1 MKYRIV
7 YMLLVTFI
15 LVFIVGFFR
24 PEPMNSKTSE
34 SFFWNNKVNDTK
46 KYNFIISGD
55 SRAYRG
61 VSPYELEN
69 IIENI
74 EAKNLGFS
82 SGGFNEEVFKLINKH
97 LDINKNNNIVLICL
111 TPFSLTN
118 SAYESGHIKSLKK
131 NVGFENWKINNLTK
145 RLTFFD
151 PIIPSEIAARYF
163 GYGYYHK
170 YYDNGWIESEK
181 FPVNR
186 DVALKLYAKE
196 FANNKFSEK
205 SFQVLLDNIYD
216 LTNKNVEVF
225 TLRMPVYHKLKALED
240 SLSGFKENILKS
252 RIINNGGRWID
263 IQDSLYS
270 TYDGSHLDGE
280 SARLLSKRIAK
291 KINSQLANEKKNIL
305 N

>member
-1 MKYRIV
+1 
-7 YMLLVTFI
+7 MLLVTLL

-61 VSPYELEN
+61 VSPDEVETIFKN
-69 IIENI
+69 F

-82 SGGFNEEVFKLINKH
+82 SGGFNEEIFKLINKY
-97 LDINKNNNIVLICL
+97 LDTKKSDNIVLICL

-118 SAYESGHIKSLKK
+118 SAYESGHIKSLEK
-131 NVGFENWKINNLTK
+131 NRGFENWKINNLTK

-151 PIIPSEIAARYF
+151 PIIPSEIAARYY

-170 YYDNGWIESEK
+170 YYENGWIESEK
-181 FPVNR
+181 HPKNR
-186 DVALKLYAKE
+186 DIAPKLYAKE
-196 FANNKFSEK
+196 FANNNFSEK

-216 LTNKNVEVF
+216 LTNKNVKVF

-240 SLSGFKENILKS
+240 SLSGFNEEIVKS
-252 RIINNGGRWID
+252 RIINNGGSWLN

-280 SARLLSKRIAK
+280 SAKLLSRDIAK
-291 KINSQLANEKKNIL
+291 KIKSQLVNE
-305 N
+305 

>member
-1 MKYRIV
+1 
-7 YMLLVTFI
+7 
-15 LVFIVGFFR
+15 
-24 PEPMNSKTSE
+24 MNSKTNE

-61 VSPYELEN
+61 VSPNEVEN

-74 EAKNLGFS
+74 KAKNLGFS
-82 SGGFNEEVFKLINKH
+82 SGGFNEEVFQLINKY
-97 LDINKNNNIVLICL
+97 LDIDKNNNIVLICL

-118 SAYESGHIKSLKK
+118 SAYKSGHIKSLKK
-131 NVGFENWKINNLTK
+131 NIGFEKWKINNITK
-145 RLTFFD
+145 KLIFFD

-181 FPVNR
+181 HPINR

-205 SFQVLLDNIYD
+205 SFQVLLENIYK
-216 LTNKNVEVF
+216 LTNKNVKVF
-225 TLRMPVYHKLKALED
+225 VLRMPVYSKLKKLED
-240 SLSGFKENILKS
+240 SLSGFDDDIVKTK
-252 RIINNGGRWID
+252 IINNGGKWLDID
-263 IQDSLYS
+263 ESRYS
-270 TYDGSHLDGE
+270 TYDGSHLDGT
-280 SARLLSKRIAK
+280 SARLFSVHIAK
-291 KINSQLANEKKNIL
+291 KIKTKLVNE
-305 N
+305 